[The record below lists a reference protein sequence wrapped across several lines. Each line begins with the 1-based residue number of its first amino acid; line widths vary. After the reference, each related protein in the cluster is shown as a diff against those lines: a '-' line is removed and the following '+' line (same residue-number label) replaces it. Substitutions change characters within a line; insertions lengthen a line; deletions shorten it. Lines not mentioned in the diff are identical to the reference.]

1 MTVRVLRRTDASL
14 TPEQRIDEFEQAN
27 PEGLTR
33 ASATLNEIR
42 VSGPPSLATVS
53 VALRVLRNVSQQGS

>member
-1 MTVRVLRRTDASL
+1 MLRRTDAAQ
-14 TPEQRIDEFEQAN
+14 TPEERIAQFEQAN

-33 ASATLNEIR
+33 ASATLSEIR